1 MRIEATKYSEHQSR
15 LKVALKRIL
24 SEAGELL
31 SLSYPHDYRQHSVI
45 TLSRALKHRTQKLL
59 LALAG
64 EEEGEEGEERSST
77 VERRVKDVENAA
89 IDLKREVDPT
99 T

>member
-1 MRIEATKYSEHQSR
+1 MRIEATKYSEHQSK
-15 LKVALKRIL
+15 LKAALKHIL

-45 TLSRALKHRTQKLL
+45 TLSRSLKHRTQKLL

-64 EEEGEEGEERSST
+64 EEEGEERSST
-77 VERRVKDVENAA
+77 VERRVKDAENAA